1 MLENNIDEHAEQPVW
16 KTGFLRLVP
25 PCAREQCRAPIPRHP
40 WMQHSTTGASGVV
53 YKSLTKDQPNCCWR
67 SAADVYLDK
76 IENSINMIKSYYSQP
91 TAHSCY
97 EKIININ
104 TSMNKC
110 LVCYNPCLRR
120 CYWQAVWF
128 HTRSE
133 EKNSFKNL
141 NYLKLAFEFHRCCF
155 V

>member
-1 MLENNIDEHAEQPVW
+1 MSTQSSRCEKWDSP
-16 KTGFLRLVP
+16 LVP
-25 PCAREQCRAPIPRHP
+25 PRAREQCCAPIPRHP
-40 WMQHSTTGASGVV
+40 WMQHSITGANGVV
-53 YKSLTKDQPNCCWR
+53 YTSLAKDQPNCCWR
-67 SAADVYLDK
+67 SAADVYLGK
-76 IENSINMIKSYYSQP
+76 TENSLNMIKSYYSQP
-91 TAHSCY
+91 TACSCY
-97 EKIININ
+97 GKIININ

-110 LVCYNPCLRR
+110 LVCYNPRLRR